1 MALTLFEDDDDV
13 FPEQVKSLMEGGDL
27 AHLTPL
33 QHVWPYG
40 LQDLKFSITL
50 IIHQR
55 NLPLS
60 KLLPGVKINT

>member
-1 MALTLFEDDDDV
+1 MALTLFDDDEDDDV

-50 IIHQR
+50 IIR
-55 NLPLS
+55 
-60 KLLPGVKINT
+60 